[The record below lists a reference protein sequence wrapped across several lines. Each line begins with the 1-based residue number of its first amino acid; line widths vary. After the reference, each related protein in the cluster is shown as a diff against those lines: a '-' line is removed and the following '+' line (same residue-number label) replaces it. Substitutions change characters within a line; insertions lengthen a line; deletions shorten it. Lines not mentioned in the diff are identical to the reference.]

1 MGQADSLSKRTN
13 WAEDMKRDNE
23 NQVMLKKE
31 WLEIRA
37 VEKRQLLIEEAEEE
51 IIEKIKKSETKDNK
65 MVKIVEKMKKAEVKV
80 LKNDEWQIE
89 DKLVLKEEKVYI
101 LKNESL
107 RLEIIQLHHNMLIVG
122 YEEQ

>member
-31 WLEIRA
+31 WLEIRV

-80 LKNDEWQIE
+80 LKNDKWQIE

-107 RLEIIQLHHNMLIVG
+107 KLEIIQLHHNMLIVG